1 MADRFTGR
9 KTPEYQG
16 GFLLDGGVHFI
27 AGLRFLLAAAGQEIK
42 QLAGFSALLD
52 DRLIPVDTIHAV
64 ALTQDGRSG
73 TIGISFATE
82 FKSGL
87 EIEIVTTNGSVT
99 WSPTSVKSKSRKA
112 DGSEGEEIEEKEFP
126 YSSGVTA
133 EVGAFAL
140 AMEAG
145 KVDVI
150 QTPGEALKDLE
161 ILQRLLESG
170 AGGAAIQNIG
180 L

>member
-1 MADRFTGR
+1 M
-9 KTPEYQG
+9 
-16 GFLLDGGVHFI
+16 HFI

-99 WSPTSVKSKSRKA
+99 WSPTSVKTKSRKA
-112 DGSEGEEIEEKEFP
+112 DGSDGEEVDEQEFP

-140 AMEAG
+140 AIEAG
-145 KVDVI
+145 KIDAI

-170 AGGAAIQNIG
+170 AGGASIQKIG